1 MLNLFSIDR
10 MYTFLEL
17 TAQDWIKYSGLILG
31 EGGQRMNIVEA
42 TSSLCNWTGRNLMCE
57 ELETRDT
64 ML

>member
-1 MLNLFSIDR
+1 